1 VTKRIIYP
9 PWLSSSNELVRE
21 TLPKHLGEDE
31 EERNDC
37 DIVRILQSLKIEED
51 VSEILLAQI
60 CVR

>member
-1 VTKRIIYP
+1 
-9 PWLSSSNELVRE
+9 VRE